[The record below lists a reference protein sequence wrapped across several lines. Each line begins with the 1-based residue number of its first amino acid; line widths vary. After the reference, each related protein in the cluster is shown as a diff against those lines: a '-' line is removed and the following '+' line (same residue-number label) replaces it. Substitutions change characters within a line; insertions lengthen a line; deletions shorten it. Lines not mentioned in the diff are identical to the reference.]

1 VSRPRVLVGLCIAA
15 AALRVL
21 GAQAFDLPASCGK
34 PAASGT
40 AAIPLPALRKRLEA
54 LSETDPRA
62 AVQLMCATIPR
73 VERESGA
80 HSTQLAWWVA
90 SLAMPL
96 IAYMDKFQEAVP
108 LLQFSEPILRKD
120 LAHYPNEVADLNVAY
135 AWIYFRQG
143 RLADA
148 ANAWQAA
155 LKIREHT
162 PGEHQIE
169 LQKVLVGLAQVRL
182 SQRDFPA
189 THAALDRAT
198 AILNAN
204 QAAVS
209 EAGAAVEN
217 VRTNLSLREEDY
229 ATAQLHAQ
237 EEIRIEQQLP
247 GTEQQLVTAYVL
259 LGSIRSRLEDFDGS
273 EAALRQAISLA
284 QSDHGPLQRH
294 LLTALNQVATLLY
307 ERDRPREALPFAQ
320 RALKIGEDSLGTDA
334 PKLVAI
340 LRTLAE
346 VERALGDLPQSL
358 HEYQRAAA
366 IIERSRPD
374 VEPQVLVAHFRGLG
388 NLQLELGDVDAA
400 RSSLDA
406 GLAAAG
412 DDATLSVERAYV
424 LLALAQVSDATD
436 PQRSQRLEQ
445 ALDLFKARL
454 PASHPVILRVI
465 NELCAVEIATA
476 AAVTPHCQDAG
487 VWLARARDVEPSLRS
502 AVYQNE
508 GALAA
513 QRHDPTGAF
522 DQALQALAAA
532 EALGTP
538 EPLWRADLMV
548 ASILHDRGDRNLAIF
563 FGKQAV
569 SQVEQLRAGFT
580 GSDQRLERRFLTD
593 KVSMYRTVA
602 DWLMEAGRID
612 EGLDVLRRLKA
623 QELYDFELR
632 AAAMRA
638 DTPVQYSAQEER
650 LRALYAAALSS
661 SAARGAEVAR
671 LARLREAGR
680 LSPAERAQLDEL
692 LAAEA
697 ADDAERVARIRRFL
711 EGGAG
716 GSAQLDTRVRS
727 IQTTRLANELRRFG
741 PDTAIAVFVMTPDHL
756 RILVATRRQQ
766 LEYHITVDEAVLQR
780 DIGRFLAA
788 ISRREDAT
796 GASGALYDIVGRP
809 IDEAAQRTHAK
820 RLVLWLDGS
829 LRYIPFAALG
839 DGNHFLVDRYALQ
852 TYAPA
857 DNSSPVQSL
866 PRTPLQ
872 VRGLGVTQASGGF
885 DALPAMA
892 DELCDV
898 VRGPINGL
906 AHAGAD
912 CAGPTQGNG
921 ALAGEG
927 YADDAFTETRFRAVV
942 ANTDAYSVLHIGSH
956 FSLRPGNTLRSFLVL
971 GDGTRMSLESIRQL
985 SFVGIDLVTLSACQ
999 TGLSGATRDDGREI
1013 EGFSTIVQQR
1023 GARQVIASLWEVEDR
1038 STAIL
1043 MRGLYNSLAA
1053 KADDGAAALRDA
1065 QLALRAAVV
1074 GGQRPYA
1081 QPFFWAGFVASTR

>member
-1 VSRPRVLVGLCIAA
+1 VSRPRALLSLFIAA
-15 AALRVL
+15 AALQAV
-21 GAQAFDLPASCGK
+21 AAHAFDLPASCGK
-34 PAASGT
+34 PAASNT
-40 AAIPLPALRKRLEA
+40 ASIPLPVLRKRLEA
-54 LSETDPRA
+54 LSETDPPA

-73 VERESGA
+73 VERESGP

-108 LLQFSEPILRKD
+108 LLEFSEPILRKD

-148 ANAWQAA
+148 GKAWEAA
-155 LKIREHT
+155 LKIREQT

-169 LQKVLVGLAQVRL
+169 LQKVLVGLAQVRM

-229 ATAQLHAQ
+229 VTAQLHAQ
-237 EEIRIEQQLP
+237 EEIRIERQLP
-247 GTEQQLVTAYVL
+247 GSEQQLVTAYVL
-259 LGSIRSRLEDFDGS
+259 LGTIRSRLEDFDGS

-284 QSDHGPLQRH
+284 DADHGPLQRH
-294 LLTALNQVATLLY
+294 LITALNQVATLLY

-320 RALKIGEDSLGTDA
+320 RALKVGEDTLGPDA
-334 PKLVAI
+334 PKLVAV

-346 VERALGDLPQSL
+346 VDRSLGDLPQSL
-358 HEYQRAAA
+358 HEYQRASA

-374 VEPQVLVAHFRGLG
+374 VERQVLVAHYRGLG
-388 NLQLELGDVDAA
+388 NLELELGDLDEARAA
-400 RSSLDA
+400 LSA

-424 LLALAQVSDATD
+424 LLALAQTSEASD
-436 PQRSQRLEQ
+436 PQRSQQLEQ
-445 ALDLFKARL
+445 ALSLFKARI
-454 PASHPVILRVI
+454 PASHPVVLRVI

-476 AAVTPHCQDAG
+476 AALTPHCQDAAQ
-487 VWLARARDVEPSLRS
+487 WLARAHDVEPSLRS

-508 GALAA
+508 SGLAA
-513 QRHDPTGAF
+513 QRHDPAGAF
-522 DQALQALAAA
+522 DQALQQLAAA
-532 EALGTP
+532 EAVGTP

-548 ASILHDRGDRNLAIF
+548 ASLLRDRRESNLAIF

-569 SQVEQLRAGFT
+569 SQVERLRAGFT
-580 GSDQRLERRFLTD
+580 GSDQRLEPRFLTD
-593 KVSMYRTVA
+593 KVSLYRTVA

-612 EGLDVLRRLKA
+612 EGLDVLGRLKA

-632 AAAMRA
+632 AAATRA
-638 DTPVQYSAQEER
+638 DTPVEYDGQEER
-650 LRALYAAALSS
+650 LRALYSAALNSG
-661 SAARGAEVAR
+661 AQRGVEIER
-671 LARLREAGR
+671 LGRLREAGR
-680 LSPAERAQLDEL
+680 LSPAERARLDEL

-697 ADDAERVARIRRFL
+697 AGDSDRVARIRRFL
-711 EGGAG
+711 DSRVG
-716 GSAQLDTRVRS
+716 GSASLDTRVRS
-727 IQTTRLANELRRFG
+727 IQGARLASELRRFG

-766 LEYHITVDEAVLQR
+766 LEYHINVDEAVLQR
-780 DIGRFLAA
+780 NIGRLLAA
-788 ISRREDAT
+788 ISLRQDTTE
-796 GASGALYDIVGRP
+796 ASRALYDIVGRP
-809 IDEAAQRTHAK
+809 IDEAAQKTHAK

-839 DGNHFLVDRYALQ
+839 DGNHLLVDRYALQ
-852 TYAPA
+852 TYSPA
-857 DNSSPVQSL
+857 DIVSGVRPL
-866 PRTPLQ
+866 PAALLQ
-872 VRGLGVTQASGGF
+872 VRGLGVTQASAGF

-921 ALAGEG
+921 ALPGEG
-927 YADDAFTETRFRAVV
+927 FADDAFTEIRLRAVLASSV
-942 ANTDAYSVLHIGSH
+942 DYSVLHIGSH

-985 SFVGIDLVTLSACQ
+985 SFAGIDLVTLSACQ
-999 TGLSGATRDDGREI
+999 TGLSGAIRDDGREI

-1023 GARQVIASLWEVEDR
+1023 GARQVIASLWTVEDR

-1053 KADDGAAALRDA
+1053 NADDGAAALRDA
-1065 QLALRAAVV
+1065 QLALRATVI
-1074 GGQRPYA
+1074 GGQRPYE

>member
-1 VSRPRVLVGLCIAA
+1 VRHVRALIGLFVATALLRVIAA
-15 AALRVL
+15 H
-21 GAQAFDLPASCGK
+21 AFDLPASCGT
-34 PAASGT
+34 PAASTT
-40 AAIPLPALRKRLEA
+40 ATIPLPVLRKRLEA
-54 LSETDPRA
+54 LSETDPTA
-62 AVQLMCATIPR
+62 AVKLMCETIPR
-73 VERESGA
+73 VEREIGP

-108 LLQFSEPILRKD
+108 LLEFSEPILRQD

-148 ANAWQAA
+148 GKAWEAA

-169 LQKVLVGLAQVRL
+169 LQKVLVGLAQVRM
-182 SQRDFPA
+182 SQRDFAA
-189 THAALDRAT
+189 THVALDRAT

-209 EAGAAVEN
+209 EAGAAIAN

-229 ATAQLHAQ
+229 ATARLNAQ
-237 EEIRIEQQLP
+237 EEIRIERQLP
-247 GTEQQLVTAYVL
+247 GSEQQLVTAYVL
-259 LGSIRSRLEDFDGS
+259 LGSISSRLEDFAGS

-284 QSDHGPLQRH
+284 QSAQGPLQRH
-294 LLTALNQVATLLY
+294 LMTALNQVATLLY

-320 RALKIGEDSLGTDA
+320 RALKVGEDTLGPDA

-346 VERALGDLPQSL
+346 VERSLGDLPQAL
-358 HEYQRAAA
+358 HEYLRAAA
-366 IIERSRPD
+366 IIGRSQAD
-374 VEPQVLVAHFRGLG
+374 VEQQVLVAHYQGLG
-388 NLQLELGDVDAA
+388 NLQLELGDSDAA
-400 RSSLDA
+400 RAAFSA

-412 DDATLSVERAYV
+412 GDATLSVERAYV
-424 LLALAQVSDATD
+424 LLGLAQTSDATD
-436 PQRSQRLEQ
+436 PERSQRLEQ
-445 ALDLFKARL
+445 ALSLFRARL
-454 PASHPVILRVI
+454 PASHPVVLRVI

-476 AAVTPHCQDAG
+476 AAVAPHCQDAG
-487 VWLARARDVEPSLRS
+487 QWLARARDVEPSLRS

-508 GALAA
+508 SALAV
-513 QRHDPTGAF
+513 QRHDPAGAF

-532 EALGTP
+532 EAVGTP

-548 ASILHDRGDRNLAIF
+548 AAVLHDRGDANLGIF

-569 SQVEQLRAGFT
+569 GQVERLRAGFS
-580 GSDQRLERRFLTD
+580 GGDRLLERRFLSD

-612 EGLDVLRRLKA
+612 EGLDVLHRLKA

-632 AAAMRA
+632 AAATRA
-638 DTPVQYSAQEER
+638 AAPVEYNAQEQR
-650 LRALYAAALSS
+650 LLALYSAALSS
-661 SAARGAEVAR
+661 SAEPGAELDR
-671 LARLREAGR
+671 LGRLREAGR
-680 LSPAERAQLDEL
+680 LSPAEAATLDAL

-697 ADDAERVARIRRFL
+697 AGDAQRVARIRGFL

-716 GSAQLDTRVRS
+716 GTASVDTRVRS
-727 IQTTRLANELRRFG
+727 IQAAQLANELRRFG
-741 PDTAIAVFVMTPDHL
+741 PDTALAVFVMTPDHL

-766 LEYHITVDEAVLQR
+766 LEYHINIGAAQLQR

-796 GASGALYDIVGRP
+796 EASRALYDIIGRP
-809 IDEAAQRTHAK
+809 IDAAAQKTHAT

-829 LRYIPFAALG
+829 LRYLPFAALS
-839 DGNHFLVDRYALQ
+839 DGNHFLIDRYALQ
-852 TYAPA
+852 TYSPA
-857 DNSSPVQSL
+857 DATAVR
-866 PRTPLQ
+866 PRAPLR
-872 VRGLGVTQASGGF
+872 VRGLGVTQAAAGF

-906 AHAGAD
+906 AHAGAN
-912 CAGPTQGNG
+912 CAGPTQGKG
-921 ALAGEG
+921 ALPGEG
-927 YADDAFTETRFRAVV
+927 YADDAFTEARLRAVL
-942 ANTDAYSVLHIGSH
+942 ANSVDYSVLHIGSH
-956 FSLRPGNTLRSFLVL
+956 FSLRPGNTLQSFLVL

-985 SFVGIDLVTLSACQ
+985 SFSGIDLVTLSACQ
-999 TGLSGATRDDGREI
+999 TGLSGAARDDGREI

-1023 GARQVIASLWEVEDR
+1023 GARQVVASLWEVEDH
-1038 STAIL
+1038 STAAL
-1043 MRGLYNSLAA
+1043 MRGLYRSLARNG
-1053 KADDGAAALRDA
+1053 DDGAAALRQA
-1065 QLALRAAVV
+1065 QLVLRSTLS
-1074 GGQRPYA
+1074 GGHRPYE

>member
-1 VSRPRVLVGLCIAA
+1 MSRPRPFLGPFIAA
-15 AALRVL
+15 AALQMI

-34 PAASGT
+34 PAASST
-40 AAIPLPALRKRLEA
+40 ATVPLPVLRKQLEA
-54 LSETDPRA
+54 LSETDPKA
-62 AVQLMCATIPR
+62 AVQLMCETIPR
-73 VERESGA
+73 VERESGP

-108 LLQFSEPILRKD
+108 LLEFSEPILRQE

-148 ANAWQAA
+148 GKAWEAA

-189 THAALDRAT
+189 THAALERAT

-217 VRTNLSLREEDY
+217 VQTNLSLREEDY
-229 ATAQLHAQ
+229 VAAQLHAQ
-237 EEIRIEQQLP
+237 EEIRIERQLP
-247 GTEQQLVTAYVL
+247 GSEQQLVTAYVL

-284 QSDHGPLQRH
+284 ESDHGPLQRH
-294 LLTALNQVATLLY
+294 LVTALNQVATLLY

-320 RALKIGEDSLGTDA
+320 RALKIGEDTLGPDA

-346 VERALGDLPQSL
+346 VDRSLGDLPQSL

-374 VEPQVLVAHFRGLG
+374 IEQQVLVAHYRGLG
-388 NLQLELGDVDAA
+388 NLELELGDLDEARAA
-400 RSSLDA
+400 LSA
-406 GLAAAG
+406 GLATAG

-424 LLALAQVSDATD
+424 LLALAQTSDATD
-436 PQRSQRLEQ
+436 PERSQRLEQ
-445 ALDLFKARL
+445 ALSLFKARL
-454 PASHPVILRVI
+454 PASHPVVLRVI

-476 AAVTPHCQDAG
+476 TAATPHCRDAAQ
-487 VWLARARDVEPSLRS
+487 WLARARDVEPSLRS

-508 GALAA
+508 SGLAA
-513 QRHDPTGAF
+513 QRHDPAGAF
-522 DQALQALAAA
+522 DQALQQLAAA
-532 EALGTP
+532 EAVGTP
-538 EPLWRADLMV
+538 EPLWRADLVV
-548 ASILHDRGDRNLAIF
+548 AVLLHDRGESNLAIF

-569 SQVEQLRAGFT
+569 SQVERLRAGFT

-593 KVSMYRTVA
+593 KVSLYRTVA

-632 AAAMRA
+632 AAATRA
-638 DTPVQYSAQEER
+638 DTPVEYNGQEER
-650 LRALYAAALSS
+650 LRALYSAALSS
-661 SAARGAEVAR
+661 GAERGAEIER
-671 LARLREAGR
+671 LGRLREAGR
-680 LSPAERAQLDEL
+680 LSPAERARLDEL

-697 ADDAERVARIRRFL
+697 TGDADRLVRIRSFL
-711 EGGAG
+711 ASRVG
-716 GSAQLDTRVRS
+716 GSANVDLRVRN
-727 IQTTRLANELRRFG
+727 IQAARLAIELRRFG
-741 PDTAIAVFVMTPDHL
+741 PDTAIAVFVMSPDHL
-756 RILVATRRQQ
+756 RILVATHRQQ
-766 LEYHITVDEAVLQR
+766 LEYHINVDAGVLQR
-780 DIGRFLAA
+780 NIGRLLAA
-788 ISRREDAT
+788 ISRRQDTTE
-796 GASGALYDIVGRP
+796 ASRALYDIVGRP

-829 LRYIPFAALG
+829 LRYIPFAALS

-852 TYAPA
+852 TYSPA
-857 DNSSPVQSL
+857 DDMSAVRPL
-866 PRTPLQ
+866 PRALLQ
-872 VRGLGVTQASGGF
+872 VRGLGATQASAGF
-885 DALPAMA
+885 DALPGMA

-906 AHAGAD
+906 VHAGAD

-921 ALAGEG
+921 ALPGEG
-927 YADDAFTETRFRAVV
+927 YADDAFTESRLRAVLASAV
-942 ANTDAYSVLHIGSH
+942 DYSVLHIGSH

-971 GDGTRMSLESIRQL
+971 GDGTRMSLETIRQL
-985 SFVGIDLVTLSACQ
+985 SFAGIDLVTLSACQ
-999 TGLSGATRDDGREI
+999 TGLSGAIRDDGREI

-1038 STAIL
+1038 STAVL

-1053 KADDGAAALRDA
+1053 NADDGAAALRDA
-1065 QLALRAAVV
+1065 QLALRATVV
-1074 GGQRPYA
+1074 DGRRPYE